1 MNGNGTPIMH
11 ARDSVSAAL
20 AECFVTIEGE
30 RFNFMQAINLEA
42 NFEKKKTEVPILG
55 KPGRGNK
62 STGWAG
68 TGSATFH
75 YTPKEI
81 SGVTT
86 GRCIGVCRIIRPRPI
101 GHRMPRPAC
110 GLAYLIRLKNG
121 PSGASRWAH
130 MTHTTPGPKFPTT
143 ASIGS
148 APRTGMCG
156 NLVCMGGRRKPP
168 MEHKTYIARK
178 RARFDAV
185 CGPVNIPYGTPLQ
198 VEGDFLC
205 LDGKPL
211 CYPESQTSL
220 DFFSQNDDGN
230 GLQRGKLVGAILS
243 RLEKRDSNHQKRWN
257 KVWAD
262 PLCQRYRRAEH
273 EDYWIWNPD
282 FFSAPVLDL
291 RRIAAL
297 VGA

>member
-1 MNGNGTPIMH
+1 
-11 ARDSVSAAL
+11 
-20 AECFVTIEGE
+20 
-30 RFNFMQAINLEA
+30 
-42 NFEKKKTEVPILG
+42 
-55 KPGRGNK
+55 
-62 STGWAG
+62 
-68 TGSATFH
+68 
-75 YTPKEI
+75 
-81 SGVTT
+81 
-86 GRCIGVCRIIRPRPI
+86 
-101 GHRMPRPAC
+101 
-110 GLAYLIRLKNG
+110 
-121 PSGASRWAH
+121 
-130 MTHTTPGPKFPTT
+130 
-143 ASIGS
+143 
-148 APRTGMCG
+148 
-156 NLVCMGGRRKPP
+156 

-178 RARFDAV
+178 HARFDAV

-220 DFFSQNDDGN
+220 NFFSQNDDGN
-230 GLQRGKLVGAILS
+230 GLQRGKLVGAVLS

-291 RRIAAL
+291 RHIAAL